1 MAQNYI
7 GLITKYSTD
16 GFDKA
21 YAAESCSSLLDGN
34 NKLNMKWQGAKT
46 VRVAR
51 FQASGLNNYYRNN
64 QGDSR
69 LTDHVDPR
77 KVAGSISAG
86 ATMTPGSD
94 TPGLYG
100 FGFQRGNLALSWDD
114 YTIRQYRGAQYPIEK
129 FDDEETDGAI
139 VGNIV
144 GEINRT
150 QIIPE
155 LDSYAFSTIA
165 GYCSEALGNLVKS
178 ELNEDEDAYDAL
190 NAALLY
196 MDNHEVDAT
205 DQIIFASPEFI
216 NKIRSVNKGMSRI
229 VQSEKAKGVNFN
241 IMEYEGRQ
249 MVQVPPLR
257 FRTLIDLS
265 GQGVAWKEGSEA
277 IDFLIVTKSSV
288 VHPVKYNQVKVI
300 EGDVVTALGFNGYI
314 VTAAIYHD
322 IFVLKNKTYGIYC
335 HTGASHVVEKK
346 IEFAI
351 DADKTVTHLD
361 FYPRTE
367 LVTHYVY
374 KKAATAP
381 TSASG
386 LTVLNVGDKI
396 TEEADTT
403 NSIWVL
409 AMNGSQIVKAEEVIP
424 KTAAKAASK

>member
-7 GLITKYSTD
+7 GLITKYSTE

-21 YAAESCSSLLDGN
+21 YVAESRSSLLDGN
-34 NKLNMKWQGAKT
+34 NSFLKWQGAKT
-46 VRVAR
+46 VRVGK
-51 FQASGLNNYYRNN
+51 FQSSGLNNYYRNN

-69 LTDHVDPR
+69 LLDHVDPR

-100 FGFQRGNLALSWDD
+100 FGYQRGNVAWTWKD
-114 YTIRQYRGAQYPIEK
+114 YTIRQDRAAQFPIEK
-129 FDDEETDGAI
+129 FDDEETDGMVI
-139 VGNIV
+139 GNAV

-150 QIIPE
+150 QIVPE

-165 GYCSEALGNLVKS
+165 GYCSEALGNLVKG
-178 ELNEDEDAYDAL
+178 ELSKDEDAYDAL
-190 NAALLY
+190 NEGILY
-196 MDNHEVDAT
+196 MDNHEVDAD
-205 DQIIFASPEFI
+205 DQIIFVSPEFL
-216 NKIRSVNKGMSRI
+216 NKIRSLNKGMSRI
-229 VQSEKAKGVNFN
+229 VQNEKVKGVNFS
-241 IMEYEGRQ
+241 IMEYEGRK
-249 MVQVPPLR
+249 MVSVPPAR

-277 IDFLIVTKSSV
+277 IDFLIVTKSSII
-288 VHPVKYNQVKVI
+288 HPVKFNQVKVL
-300 EGDVVTALGFNGYI
+300 EGDMVTAIGFDGYI
-314 VTAAIYHD
+314 VSARIYHD
-322 IFVLKNKTYGIYC
+322 LFVLDNKTYGIYC
-335 HTGASHVVEKK
+335 HTGASHIVEKK
-346 IEFAI
+346 IEFEI
-351 DADKTVTHLD
+351 DANKVVTHLN

-367 LVTHYVY
+367 LITHYVY
-374 KKAATAP
+374 KKAVDAP

-409 AMNGSQIVKAEEVIP
+409 AMNGSQIVKAEAVIP
-424 KTAAKAASK
+424 KTAAKSVGK